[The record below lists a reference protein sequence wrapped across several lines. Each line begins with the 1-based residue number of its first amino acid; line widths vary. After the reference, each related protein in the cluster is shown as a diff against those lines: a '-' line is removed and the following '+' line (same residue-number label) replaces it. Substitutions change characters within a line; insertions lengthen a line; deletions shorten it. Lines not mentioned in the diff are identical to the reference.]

1 MKMRMDF
8 QSKVNCMPNSLTL
21 QLEPQ
26 KKRSKSSINILKSTC
41 QQSNIKE
48 PIYEKPAVQNDDG
61 QSDLKFQIYDPRSKS
76 TTTKGRRKM
85 FRDQNFKLFERSMNL
100 KEPESE
106 DHLNFI
112 K

>member
-1 MKMRMDF
+1 M
-8 QSKVNCMPNSLTL
+8 
-21 QLEPQ
+21 
-26 KKRSKSSINILKSTC
+26 KSTC

-48 PIYEKPAVQNDDG
+48 PIYEKPGAVNDDREP
-61 QSDLKFQIYDPRSKS
+61 DLKFHLYDPRSKS
-76 TTTKGRRKM
+76 TTTKGRRKL

-100 KEPESE
+100 KEPEAE